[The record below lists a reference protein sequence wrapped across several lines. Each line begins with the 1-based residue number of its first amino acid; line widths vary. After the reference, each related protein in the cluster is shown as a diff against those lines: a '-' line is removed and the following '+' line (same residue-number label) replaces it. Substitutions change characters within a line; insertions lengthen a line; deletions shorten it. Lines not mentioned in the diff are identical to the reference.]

1 MIKRDCPPLPLLV
14 HRKTTTLASTTFS
27 EPRRGRPYS
36 KPQSSNPTVLGT
48 SYAPDSSICPQSSR
62 ASGDILGGNGAV
74 PYRYAGAYVGAVV
87 RLAVT
92 LKP

>member
-62 ASGDILGGNGAV
+62 ASGDILGPGAPPAPQCPSLV
-74 PYRYAGAYVGAVV
+74 AQERC
-87 RLAVT
+87 R
-92 LKP
+92 